1 MIDQWPRY
9 SVIQRERGDVRMK
22 IVVFGASGGTGR
34 ELVKQG
40 LAQGHN
46 VTVFVRNPN
55 AFTGGDRLRV
65 VIGDALDDKA
75 VAPAIAGQD
84 AVLSA
89 LGGSLDDDTLLPE
102 SMGHILAAMKENG
115 VRRLIVLGASG
126 VWPGAAKRLSGGA
139 RFFLRIIESTVLK
152 KPFRSQR
159 AMQMRI
165 QASDTDWTI
174 VQPPRLVNKP
184 GTGRIR
190 VDGEALPTN
199 GTTISR
205 ADVAAFM
212 LAQLTSRDWVR
223 KSPFIAW

>member
-1 MIDQWPRY
+1 MR
-9 SVIQRERGDVRMK
+9 

-40 LAQGHN
+40 RAQGHE
-46 VTVFVRNPN
+46 VTAFVRNPA

-65 VIGDALDDKA
+65 VVGDARDEKA
-75 VAPAIAGQD
+75 VAAAIPGQD

-89 LGGSLDDDTLLPE
+89 LGGGLGDDSLLPE
-102 SMGHILAAMKENG
+102 SMGHILAAMKREG

-126 VWPGAAKRLSGGA
+126 VWPGASQRLSAPMQLVA
-139 RFFLRIIESTVLK
+139 RMLDRTILK
-152 KPFRSQR
+152 KPFQAQR

-165 QASDTDWTI
+165 QASDTEWTI

-184 GTGRIR
+184 GRGTYR
-190 VDGEALPTN
+190 VDGDALPAN
-199 GTTISR
+199 GTSIAR

-212 LAQLTSRDWVR
+212 LTQLTGTEWVR
-223 KSPFIAW
+223 KSPFPAW